1 MIMSTSLSLQNRI
14 GGALW
19 GAVAGDALG
28 VPVEFQSRQSLR
40 EKPVETMRGFGT
52 HGQPPGTWSDDSSLL
67 LCTAASL
74 ATCEQFDSADLADR
88 FVRWSVDGYW
98 TPHGDVF
105 DIGVATSWAI
115 RRLQSGISPEEA
127 GGNDEYSNG
136 NGSLMR
142 ILPIALWFQDST
154 PESLAVYAQR
164 ASSITHRH
172 PRSQMA
178 CALYCLLVRAL
189 LRGMAAADAW
199 RESVQTFT
207 QYFQHEPY
215 LAERLHFRL
224 LESETLGNRTE
235 HDIDSSG
242 YVMHTLT
249 SAVWCLLTSQ
259 SFEETVLKAVNLGG
273 DTDTTG
279 CVAGGLAGAYYGE
292 LGIPAD
298 WKNVLARHGDV
309 DLLLSQFLEGIPA
322 LLPIKS

>member
-1 MIMSTSLSLQNRI
+1 MIMNTPLSLQDRI
-14 GGALW
+14 SGALW
-19 GAVAGDALG
+19 GALTGDALG

-52 HGQPPGTWSDDSSLL
+52 HCQPPGTWSDDSSLL
-67 LCTAASL
+67 LCTVASL
-74 ATCEQFDSADLADR
+74 ATCEKFDSADLADR
-88 FVRWSVDGYW
+88 FVRWSADGYW

-105 DIGVATSWAI
+105 DIGVATSEAI
-115 RRLQSGISPEEA
+115 SRLQSGISPEEA
-127 GGNDEYSNG
+127 GGHDEYSNG

-164 ASSITHRH
+164 ASLLTHSH

-189 LRGMAAADAW
+189 LRGMTAADAW

-207 QYFQHEPY
+207 QYYQYEAY
-215 LAERLHFRL
+215 LAERLHFRM
-224 LESETLGNRTE
+224 LESGTLGSRTE
-235 HDIDSSG
+235 YDIDSSG

-249 SAVWCLLTSQ
+249 AAVWCLLTSQ
-259 SFEETVLKAVNLGG
+259 SFGETVLKAVNLGG

-279 CVAGGLAGAYYGE
+279 CVAGGLAGAHYGVQS
-292 LGIPAD
+292 IPAD
-298 WKNVLARHGDV
+298 WKSVLARHGDV
-309 DLLLSQFLEGIPA
+309 DLLFTQFLEGIPA
-322 LLPIKS
+322 LSPMKL